1 VNSWAAP
8 FSSAAVDHPFDF
20 DSCTSGS
27 GTCELWIPFVAP
39 GYTEQSTQERA
50 MDLVEKAHQKWIA
63 RLAEFTVGQLF
74 SALASHS

>member
-1 VNSWAAP
+1 
-8 FSSAAVDHPFDF
+8 
-20 DSCTSGS
+20 
-27 GTCELWIPFVAP
+27 VAP